1 MKRKPVTLISLFAGR
16 TCKEGC
22 HAPISRLALHRPCL
36 VSSFKCSNVPLFD
49 CFPGSSVLT
58 SGMKARVFTLIELL
72 IVIAIIAIL
81 AGMLLPALTKARDR
95 AKSISCVSNMKQLYL
110 AVAMYC
116 DDYKTRRI
124 PSNLKSCG
132 YAPDGYAASDY
143 WQVLLIMTGYV
154 PPAPGY
160 KADDPAPNATPKLL
174 TCPAWKGVLNN
185 GQYKRGWG
193 YNQATDYGI
202 NGYLKA
208 YYPSKPN
215 QNHLPNEEL
224 KFPEKTVYFGDRQVD
239 IYSVYDWDA
248 LRLERHV
255 GTANFVYLSGSVR
268 SLTRNPIPFWI
279 SGESR
284 GTYSQAAYT
293 YFWRNGDSGSYRP
306 WDR

>member
-22 HAPISRLALHRPCL
+22 HAPISRLALHRSCL

-124 PSNLKSCG
+124 PSNRPQSYCL
-132 YAPDGYAASDY
+132 A
-143 WQVLLIMTGYV
+143 
-154 PPAPGY
+154 
-160 KADDPAPNATPKLL
+160 NTPFPRSKCW
-174 TCPAWKGVLNN
+174 T
-185 GQYKRGWG
+185 KR
-193 YNQATDYGI
+193 
-202 NGYLKA
+202 K
-208 YYPSKPN
+208 
-215 QNHLPNEEL
+215 
-224 KFPEKTVYFGDRQVD
+224 
-239 IYSVYDWDA
+239 YSA
-248 LRLERHV
+248 
-255 GTANFVYLSGSVR
+255 
-268 SLTRNPIPFWI
+268 
-279 SGESR
+279 
-284 GTYSQAAYT
+284 
-293 YFWRNGDSGSYRP
+293 
-306 WDR
+306 